1 MAPVSAQ
8 AYRDVRL
15 QGEDELGSV
24 LLGVSMR
31 LLAFDFRETF
41 VDAYEVGIMSP
52 RCMAL
57 YADVL
62 EYQDIS
68 S

>member
-1 MAPVSAQ
+1 MASVSVQ

-31 LLAFDFRETF
+31 LLAFDFRDTF
-41 VDAYEVGIMSP
+41 VDAYEVGIEVSP
-52 RCMAL
+52 CWRSRHGL
-57 YADVL
+57 
-62 EYQDIS
+62 IRRRS
-68 S
+68 